1 MGLSLRLSSKLAL
14 NLAHAGLTVAMVFR
28 NWMNTSEAT
37 DQLCLACGLCCNGV
51 LFRDVELQPGDD
63 QDRLEKLGLPVRAR
77 LNGALCVPQ
86 PCAALCADN
95 RCRLY
100 ADRPRRCRDFE
111 CGVLKEVISNQ
122 LALAEA
128 LKIVRR
134 AQRHADR
141 VRALLRELGDN
152 DEHRPLS
159 QRFRRTRRRIESSAR
174 DERAGDLF
182 AELTLEVHQLNLV
195 THSRFY
201 TREDVF
207 QRQSSS

>member
-1 MGLSLRLSSKLAL
+1 
-14 NLAHAGLTVAMVFR
+14 
-28 NWMNTSEAT
+28 MNPSDAT
-37 DQLCLACGLCCNGV
+37 EQLCLACGLCCNGV
-51 LFRDVELQPGDD
+51 LFRDVELQPADD
-63 QDRLEKLGLPVRAR
+63 QERLEKLGLPVRVGRTAGVR
-77 LNGALCVPQ
+77 VPQ

-95 RCRLY
+95 RCRVY
-100 ADRPRRCRDFE
+100 AQRPVRCRDFE
-111 CGVLKEVISNQ
+111 CGVLKEVIADQ

-128 LKIVRR
+128 LKVVRR

-159 QRFRRTRRRIESSAR
+159 QRFRGTRRRIESSAR

-182 AELTLEVHQLNLV
+182 AELTMEVHQLNLL